1 MRFASSLIGP
11 AFMSLLALNSVQ
23 GYGILGHTLT
33 GQVAQLF
40 LTPETA
46 RQVKE
51 ILSPYYDG
59 LLSKAAPWPDTIKG
73 QAKYRW
79 TSVFHYV
86 NTPGDNPPDSC
97 QFDYLYAGK
106 DVVNGLFNMTSQLQ
120 QFKIIEPTTPEEKSL
135 REDALRFFV
144 HFMGDVHQPLHT
156 SGKKRGGNDALAKWG
171 RARTNLHKIWDGQL
185 ILKDI
190 KDRFDNN
197 PKAYLDNTIEMTS
210 GIWQPEASNWTYC
223 DPDKNI
229 GENPWSESTKFIS
242 TLCPKEW
249 ARFMNQLDCTYVWKD
264 YDPARDYSQDYFET
278 VTGEANGYLVQK
290 LIAMSGIRMAA
301 ILNQIYDPEVPLTS
315 LQKFMVQNMKPLKDE
330 TMLERAPIPFRFV
343 KQG

>member
-1 MRFASSLIGP
+1 MRLSSSLI
-11 AFMSLLALNSVQ
+11 AAASLSLLSINSVH

-79 TSVFHYV
+79 ASIFHYV
-86 NTPGDNPPDSC
+86 NTPGDNPPESC
-97 QFDYLYAGK
+97 RFEYNYSGH
-106 DVVNGLFNMTSQLQ
+106 DVVNGLFNMTSQLLQ
-120 QFKIIEPTTPEEKSL
+120 YKLTEPTTPEDKST

-144 HFMGDVHQPLHT
+144 HFMGDVHQPLHA
-156 SGKKRGGNDALAKWG
+156 SGKERGGNNASAKWG
-171 RARTNLHKIWDGQL
+171 RARTSLHRIWDGQL

-197 PKAYLDNTIEMTS
+197 PKAYLDNMVDMTKNV
-210 GIWQPEASNWTYC
+210 WQPEASNWTYC
-223 DPDKNI
+223 TPEKNQ
-229 GENPWSESTKFIS
+229 GDNPWSESTKLI
-242 TLCPKEW
+242 TKLCPMEW
-249 ARFMNQLDCTYVWKD
+249 AREMNQLDCSFVWKD
-264 YDPARDYSQDYFET
+264 YDPMRDYSGEYFDG
-278 VTGEANGYLVQK
+278 VTGEKNNYLVQK
-290 LIAMSGIRMAA
+290 LIAMSGVRMAA
-301 ILNQIYDPEVPLTS
+301 ILNDIYDPPVPRTR
-315 LQKFMVQNMKPLKDE
+315 NPLKDQYRDE
-330 TMLERAPIPFRFV
+330 AIVDLPYNIRFV
-343 KQG
+343 KQE